1 MRLQI
6 SKGLQKMYRRPDLL
20 NNSPIVVQIETFA
33 LSSKQN
39 LIGYGTILHCSL
51 NQNFRTVGGC
61 CDKPRVDT
69 HSNNGLFLLL
79 LELPCFDL
87 TMMILIHANSRALA
101 HGMFWHWNF
110 DFVEL

>member
-1 MRLQI
+1 MRLQF
-6 SKGLQKMYRRPDLL
+6 SKGLHKMYRRPDLL

-61 CDKPRVDT
+61 CDKPGVDT

-79 LELPCFDL
+79 LELLWLKTALSREQNTLRDFA
-87 TMMILIHANSRALA
+87 IWLISSQK
-101 HGMFWHWNF
+101 
-110 DFVEL
+110 

>member
-1 MRLQI
+1 
-6 SKGLQKMYRRPDLL
+6 MYRRPDLL

-79 LELPCFDL
+79 LELPCSDQGSSVSMVSGHNQL
-87 TMMILIHANSRALA
+87 ASKCGQSYVGIHL
-101 HGMFWHWNF
+101 
-110 DFVEL
+110 

>member
-20 NNSPIVVQIETFA
+20 NNSPIVVQIETFV

-79 LELPCFDL
+79 LELPCS
-87 TMMILIHANSRALA
+87 NQNNR
-101 HGMFWHWNF
+101 
-110 DFVEL
+110 VEFIPIYVIQHTG

>member
-1 MRLQI
+1 
-6 SKGLQKMYRRPDLL
+6 MYRRPDLL

-79 LELPCFDL
+79 LELPW
-87 TMMILIHANSRALA
+87 IEKEVA
-101 HGMFWHWNF
+101 
-110 DFVEL
+110 